1 MLLFLKIKNLY
12 SMVQLIKF
20 QEKSLLIIMDKKIK
34 SNVFYSWISPNKNY
48 RKLNP
53 WIKWT
58 ISALILILIILSFV
72 NVGFKITPN
81 GTNVF
86 FENIKQLFNFSDN
99 SKYFPNQSLWNVS
112 FNYLLL
118 TIKQTLIGTITG
130 FALALISSYLS
141 FKNFTNKYTSY
152 FINLIVN
159 VLRFVPILFFIYYI
173 QLSFS
178 KELGLFI
185 VLLWFTWLW
194 SHKYLIE
201 IYRNIDYSLYFQKIV
216 EGNNKFISFWT
227 TVFYQVNT
235 RIISLFLF
243 SFESNVRWS
252 TILGS
257 LGLIGIGQL
266 IQQGTEDFSTMG
278 IPVLMISLFL
288 IFLEIFIY
296 VFKKILIEEKIP
308 FLKNNWNQNQY
319 LKFRKF
325 KKIFSVVIFVVLISF
340 IFYCFTTTDFNSLK
354 TDSGWIFLSAI
365 FSPDWNILNSSSLT
379 IPIWNQILNLFSQAI
394 VAVTI
399 SLLFLLITLFLGNKF
414 LFRKTYFVMHIL
426 NSIVRAIPAV
436 AILFIV
442 DSIYFDTSSALTIAL
457 SVSLATSL
465 FKVIN
470 EKSEK
475 LNEYNIQIMFLTG
488 HSRLMI
494 FKNYIL
500 FKLKND
506 ILTVGTF
513 EFENTFRNLIIYG
526 SYSGASE
533 ISSQL
538 DYFFKRSLYDKMGA
552 FLWLIFILIMLL
564 NIVLSIFRIFY
575 INDFRIGKQKFL
587 NLKSKIKRSIKWK
600 TLHFH

>member
-1 MLLFLKIKNLY
+1 
-12 SMVQLIKF
+12 
-20 QEKSLLIIMDKKIK
+20 MDKKIK

-72 NVGFKITPN
+72 NVGFKIVPN

-201 IYRNIDYSLYFQKIV
+201 IYRNIDYFLYFQKIV

-426 NSIVRAIPAV
+426 NSIVRAVPAV

-500 FKLKND
+500 YKLKND

>member
-1 MLLFLKIKNLY
+1 
-12 SMVQLIKF
+12 MVQLIKF

-72 NVGFKITPN
+72 NVGFKIAPN

-201 IYRNIDYSLYFQKIV
+201 IYRNIDYFLYFQKIV

-426 NSIVRAIPAV
+426 NSIVRAVPAV

-500 FKLKND
+500 YKLKND

>member
-1 MLLFLKIKNLY
+1 
-12 SMVQLIKF
+12 MVQLIKF

-72 NVGFKITPN
+72 NVGFKIAPN

-354 TDSGWIFLSAI
+354 TDSGWIFLNAI

-414 LFRKTYFVMHIL
+414 LFRKTYFVIHIL
-426 NSIVRAIPAV
+426 NSIVRAVPAV

-500 FKLKND
+500 YKLKND

>member
-1 MLLFLKIKNLY
+1 
-12 SMVQLIKF
+12 
-20 QEKSLLIIMDKKIK
+20 MDKKIK

-72 NVGFKITPN
+72 NVGFKIAPN
-81 GTNVF
+81 RTNVF

-354 TDSGWIFLSAI
+354 TDSGWIFLNAI

-414 LFRKTYFVMHIL
+414 LFRKTYFVIHIL
-426 NSIVRAIPAV
+426 NSIVRAVPAV

-500 FKLKND
+500 YKLKND

>member
-1 MLLFLKIKNLY
+1 
-12 SMVQLIKF
+12 
-20 QEKSLLIIMDKKIK
+20 MDKKIK

-72 NVGFKITPN
+72 NVGFKIVPN

-354 TDSGWIFLSAI
+354 TDSGWIFLNAI

-414 LFRKTYFVMHIL
+414 LFRKTYFVIHIL
-426 NSIVRAIPAV
+426 NSIVRAVPAV

-500 FKLKND
+500 YKLKND

>member
-1 MLLFLKIKNLY
+1 
-12 SMVQLIKF
+12 MVQLIKF

-72 NVGFKITPN
+72 NVGFKIVPN

-201 IYRNIDYSLYFQKIV
+201 IYRNIDYFLYFQKIV

-426 NSIVRAIPAV
+426 NSIVRAVPAV

-500 FKLKND
+500 YKLKND

>member
-1 MLLFLKIKNLY
+1 
-12 SMVQLIKF
+12 MVQLIKF

-72 NVGFKITPN
+72 NVGFKIAPN

>member
-72 NVGFKITPN
+72 NVGFKIAPN

-354 TDSGWIFLSAI
+354 TDSGWIFLNAI

-414 LFRKTYFVMHIL
+414 LFRKTYFVIHIL
-426 NSIVRAIPAV
+426 NSIVRAVPAV

-500 FKLKND
+500 YKLKND

>member
-1 MLLFLKIKNLY
+1 
-12 SMVQLIKF
+12 MVQLIKF

-72 NVGFKITPN
+72 NVGFKIVPN

-354 TDSGWIFLSAI
+354 TDSGWIFLNAI

-414 LFRKTYFVMHIL
+414 LFRKTYFVIHIL
-426 NSIVRAIPAV
+426 NSIVRAVPAV

-500 FKLKND
+500 YKLKND

>member
-1 MLLFLKIKNLY
+1 
-12 SMVQLIKF
+12 
-20 QEKSLLIIMDKKIK
+20 MDKKIK

-72 NVGFKITPN
+72 NVGFKIAPN

-354 TDSGWIFLSAI
+354 TDSGWIFLNAI

-414 LFRKTYFVMHIL
+414 LFRKTYFVIHIL
-426 NSIVRAIPAV
+426 NSIVRAVPAV

-500 FKLKND
+500 YKLKND

>member
-1 MLLFLKIKNLY
+1 
-12 SMVQLIKF
+12 
-20 QEKSLLIIMDKKIK
+20 MDKKIK

-72 NVGFKITPN
+72 NVGFKIAPN
-81 GTNVF
+81 ETNVF

>member
-1 MLLFLKIKNLY
+1 
-12 SMVQLIKF
+12 
-20 QEKSLLIIMDKKIK
+20 MDKKIK

-72 NVGFKITPN
+72 NVGFKIAPN
-81 GTNVF
+81 RTNVF

>member
-1 MLLFLKIKNLY
+1 
-12 SMVQLIKF
+12 MVQLIKF

-72 NVGFKITPN
+72 NVGFKIAPN
-81 GTNVF
+81 RTNVF

>member
-1 MLLFLKIKNLY
+1 
-12 SMVQLIKF
+12 MVQLIKF

>member
-1 MLLFLKIKNLY
+1 
-12 SMVQLIKF
+12 
-20 QEKSLLIIMDKKIK
+20 MDKKIK

>member
-1 MLLFLKIKNLY
+1 
-12 SMVQLIKF
+12 MVQLIKF

-72 NVGFKITPN
+72 NVGFKIAPN
-81 GTNVF
+81 ETNVF